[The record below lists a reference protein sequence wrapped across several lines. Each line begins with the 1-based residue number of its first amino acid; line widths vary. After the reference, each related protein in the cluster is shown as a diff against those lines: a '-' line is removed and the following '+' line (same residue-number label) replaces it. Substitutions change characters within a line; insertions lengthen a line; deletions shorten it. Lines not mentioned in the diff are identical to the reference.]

1 MKLCV
6 ALQPGYTRAQVTPEE
21 IAAFCA
27 ERLAEFKVP
36 RYVSYVDEM
45 PRTSS
50 NKIAK
55 LELAGNEGQMIFD
68 RVKKVWL

>member
-1 MKLCV
+1 V
-6 ALQPGYTRAQVTPEE
+6 PPEPVG
-21 IAAFCA
+21 ASCLDG
-27 ERLAEFKVP
+27 LAEFKVP
-36 RYVSYVDEM
+36 RYVSYVEEM

-55 LELAGNEGQMIFD
+55 LELVKNEGQAVFD